1 MRRREFITLL
11 GGAAAAWP
19 LAARAQQTGSM
30 QMLGVLMGPSE
41 NDPAAQS
48 QLAAFR
54 DALTKLGWME
64 GINFRTE
71 IRWGAGDVAKIELL
85 AKELVGLR
93 PDAILGHTT
102 QVIAALARE
111 TRTIP
116 IVFPTVIDPVGS
128 GFVAS
133 LAHPGGNITGFQSYE
148 PEIGGKWVGLL
159 KEIAPRTERV
169 AALFNPATAVPVQ
182 LLFPSIQAAAS
193 SVGVQASL
201 APFHAREELDGIV
214 AEQARNPGAGL
225 ILIPDLLFVA
235 KPENRELILSLTARY
250 RVPTMYFLPG
260 FVAAGGL
267 IAYATDLT
275 ELFRK
280 AAGYVDRVLKG
291 EKPANLPIEAPTKYQ
306 LLINL
311 KTAAALGLSVPQ
323 TLLVTA
329 DEVID

>member
-1 MRRREFITLL
+1 V
-11 GGAAAAWP
+11 
-19 LAARAQQTGSM
+19 
-30 QMLGVLMGPSE
+30 LGVLMGGSE

-54 DALTKLGWME
+54 DAVKKLGWVD
-64 GINFRTE
+64 GSNLRTE
-71 IRWGAGDVAKIELL
+71 LRWASGDTAKIELL

-102 QVIAALARE
+102 RVIAALARE
-111 TRTIP
+111 TRTVP
-116 IVFPTVIDPVGS
+116 IVFPTVVDPVGS

-148 PEIGGKWVGLL
+148 AEIGGKWVELL

-193 SVGVQASL
+193 SAGVQASL
-201 APFHAREELDGIV
+201 APFDTKEELNGIV

-225 ILIPDLLFVA
+225 ILIPDLFFLGS
-235 KPENRELILSLTARY
+235 PENRELIVSLAARY
-250 RVPTMYFLPG
+250 RVPTIYWSPD

-267 IAYATDLT
+267 ITYAIDLT
-275 ELFRK
+275 DLFRK

-291 EKPANLPIEAPTKYQ
+291 EKPADLPIQRPTTYQ

-311 KTAAALGLSVPQ
+311 KTATALGLTVPQ
-323 TLLVTA
+323 TLLVSA
-329 DEVID
+329 DKVIE